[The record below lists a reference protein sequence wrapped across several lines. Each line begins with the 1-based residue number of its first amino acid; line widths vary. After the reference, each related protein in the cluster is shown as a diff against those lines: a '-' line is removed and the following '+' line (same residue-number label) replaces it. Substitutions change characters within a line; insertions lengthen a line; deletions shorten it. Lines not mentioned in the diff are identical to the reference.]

1 MCLDS
6 LPERGRANDHLL
18 LHRFTIN
25 HLASGYHKLPS
36 LSSSNE
42 DTEEAVALRLLYLCI
57 NCRLAVICKS
67 TQKTHTAVS
76 ASITMTSP
84 VSPESIVIIV
94 HDPISYGTLLAVM
107 RFAGP
112 VTLWHHLLPTAKTQ
126 KVAETT
132 EKVVNIST
140 TKQPM
145 PVLELPKEDVYILYN
160 MYVYIIYIC
169 IYILMLTCS

>member
-57 NCRLAVICKS
+57 NCRIAVICKS
-67 TQKTHTAVS
+67 HNTENTQWQFQLQ
-76 ASITMTSP
+76 SP
-84 VSPESIVIIV
+84 
-94 HDPISYGTLLAVM
+94 
-107 RFAGP
+107 
-112 VTLWHHLLPTAKTQ
+112 WHHRWVLK

-132 EKVVNIST
+132 GKKKGQELNHKTANAGAGT
-140 TKQPM
+140 TQRK
-145 PVLELPKEDVYILYN
+145 
-160 MYVYIIYIC
+160 
-169 IYILMLTCS
+169 